1 MHRTTLLLNDVD
13 EHDGATYAEPLA
25 GLRVS
30 WGSILAGA
38 LAFLAISLILLAF
51 AAAITLTATNAT
63 VASIKGTLLALWIC
77 GMATTLIGA
86 FFGGWLAGYLPGNKN
101 RAIGA
106 IHGFLAWAVAFV
118 VMTVSG
124 GGLVRG
130 LTQATQATSDA
141 AAADSM
147 NGMPDGMTP
156 EGMPTRAMLNSMIDW
171 MAGLTWAWFG
181 TWLLAA
187 VLAVIGGLV
196 AVRQLRPRMRYVP
209 PSTPVSPGGPSVV
222 MGEPVPQPM

>member
-1 MHRTTLLLNDVD
+1 MNRTTLLNDID

-38 LAFLAISLILLAF
+38 LGFLAIALLLWAL

-63 VASIKGTLLALWIC
+63 PLSLKRTMTALWIC
-77 GMATTLIGA
+77 GIVTTIIGSI
-86 FFGGWLAGYLPGNKN
+86 FGGWLAGYLPGNKN

-118 VMTVSG
+118 VMTISG
-124 GGLVRG
+124 GGLVRA
-130 LTQATQATSDA
+130 LTQATDEA
-141 AAADSM
+141 AAADAAS
-147 NGMPDGMTP
+147 DGMA
-156 EGMPTRAMLNSMIDW
+156 GAMPTTHVMNSFIDW

-181 TWLLAA
+181 TWLVAA
-187 VLAVIGGLV
+187 VLAIVGGLA
-196 AVRQLRPRMRYVP
+196 AVRQLRPRVRLVEP
-209 PSTPVSPGGPSVV
+209 AFPVRERTTVIE
-222 MGEPVPQPM
+222 EPVPQPM

>member
-1 MHRTTLLLNDVD
+1 MDRMTLLNDVD

-38 LAFLAISLILLAF
+38 LAFLAISLILLAL

-63 VASIKGTLLALWIC
+63 VPSMKGMLLALWIC
-77 GMATTLIGA
+77 GMATTLVGA
-86 FFGGWLAGYLPGNKN
+86 FAGGLLAGYLPGNKS
-101 RAIGA
+101 RALGA

-118 VMTVSG
+118 VMTLSG

-130 LTQATQATSDA
+130 LSQATQATTDA

-147 NGMPDGMTP
+147 NGMNGMSD
-156 EGMPTRAMLNSMIDW
+156 GMPTGAMLKSMIDW

-181 TWLLAA
+181 TWLVAA
-187 VLAVIGGLV
+187 VLAVIGGVV
-196 AVRQLRPRMRYVP
+196 AVRQLRPRMRYAG
-209 PSTPVSPGGPSVV
+209 TGAI